1 MNDKAETATKTNRL
15 LPGIGWLADRPLLIE
30 LSLLALTVLFGL
42 QLLRVMVPGVVWL
55 LGDRMGLGAIE
66 AGGLAAIVFLTAFL
80 AWPLH
85 RLLGSRLVVVVTAGG
100 LGLLRLV
107 VQILPG
113 EPLVSLILAM
123 VATALFVL
131 FLPLYMRNLRDNGRV
146 TMGHLGV
153 GLLVGLMLDTAIHG
167 AFNTYDISWQAG
179 LLPLLL
185 TLLFVLVQ
193 WIILASLTLRR
204 NVKPTVTPDTTTH
217 GVPRGKSYT
226 WLAIGPFLFLQLVI
240 FQNIAHLAVS
250 TGWPLPWAFGWTL
263 LGQLVGLIAAV
274 WVLRWRPRISWPLAL
289 ICGLGLVIILAL
301 SQVQVEVP
309 AAVLFFVGQVLLSLL
324 IVLVFIG
331 IGVSAPQAGFS
342 SLNVANGLGMLLLLL
357 LLLGY
362 YAVYDMSLPYSNT
375 ILEPIAAFIVAT
387 CALGASIS
395 LRQRIKLPRRV
406 WLAPAVMLL
415 LLILPLVGAITWHSP
430 TAVSGGGFPV
440 RIMTYNLHN
449 GFNTEGRLDMEA
461 LARVI
466 EDSDPDIVALQ
477 EVSRGWVVNGRLDM
491 LTWLS
496 QRLDLP
502 YIFGPTADP
511 LWGNAILSRYPI
523 IEYTQRDLPPRDLF
537 ILRGFTVALIDLGN
551 GDSLQVM
558 ATHYH
563 HLEEDTSIRQVQ
575 SHSIIAFW
583 EGDERTVLMGDLN
596 AEPSHA
602 EMQMLQV
609 AGLVDA
615 MAGVDPPEYTFPSF
629 DPDRRIDYIW
639 VSPDL
644 TASDA
649 HIPVSTA
656 SDHLPVVAEIT
667 R

>member
-1 MNDKAETATKTNRL
+1 MNDKAVTATKTSRL
-15 LPGIGWLADRPLLIE
+15 LPGIGWLAGRPLLIE

-55 LGDRMGLGAIE
+55 LGDRMGMGAIE
-66 AGGLAAIVFLTAFL
+66 AGGLAAIIFLAAFL
-80 AWPLH
+80 VWPLH
-85 RLLGSRLVVVVTAGG
+85 RLLGSRMAVVVTAGG

-107 VQILPG
+107 VQILPD
-113 EPLVSLILAM
+113 EPLVGLILAM

-131 FLPLYMRNLRDNGRV
+131 FLPLYMRNLRDYGRM

-193 WIILASLTLRR
+193 WIILASVALRR
-204 NVKPTVTPDTTTH
+204 DVKSTEKSDTETH
-217 GVPRGKSYT
+217 GVPKGRSYT

-240 FQNIAHLAVS
+240 FQNIARLAVS

-263 LGQLVGLIAAV
+263 LGQLIGLTAAV
-274 WVLRWRPRISWPLAL
+274 WVLRWRPLTSWPLAL

-309 AAVLFFVGQVLLSLL
+309 AAVLFFVGQVLLSPL

-331 IGVSAPQAGFS
+331 IGMSTPQAGFS

-375 ILEPIAAFIVAT
+375 ILEPVAAFIVAA
-387 CALGASIS
+387 CAVGASTG

-406 WLAPAVMLL
+406 WLAPAVTLL
-415 LLILPLVGAITWHSP
+415 LLILPLVGAITWHTP
-430 TAVSGGGFPV
+430 TAVSGEGFPI

-461 LARVI
+461 LAQVI

-477 EVSRGWVVNGRLDM
+477 EISRGWVVNGRLDM

-511 LWGNAILSRYPI
+511 FWGNAILSRYPV

-551 GDSLQVM
+551 GDSLQVL

-563 HLEEDTSIRQVQ
+563 HLEEDTNIRQVQ

-596 AEPSHA
+596 AEPSHT
-602 EMQMLQV
+602 EMEMLQV

-615 MAGVDPPEYTFPSF
+615 MAEVDPPEYTFPSF
-629 DPDRRIDYIW
+629 NPDRRIDYIW

-644 TASDA
+644 TVSDV
-649 HIPVSTA
+649 HVPVSTA
-656 SDHLPVVAEIT
+656 SDHLPVVAEIV